1 MEHVQKKDKEN
12 RMKKWCLILV
22 LCLLG
27 LGGIFY
33 GHFSKFN
40 TVVQEKFQ
48 GRLWE
53 LPARVY
59 ARPLEL
65 YPGMHLIPDLFE
77 KEIILM
83 GYQHAGN
90 LHELDVSGKYTRIG
104 NSFELFCRPFDF
116 GDEKLPERRS
126 HIKIKNNR
134 VVKLQTPLTGTEK
147 KMERLDP
154 VIVGGFYPSS
164 MEDRI
169 LVTIDQ
175 TPPLLGKTI
184 ICVEDKTF
192 YTHFGI
198 DPKSI
203 FRAML
208 VNLKNRRLSQGAS
221 TLTQQ
226 LARNFFLTRETTL
239 IRKVNEM
246 IMAAALEI
254 NYSKADILEAYMNEV
269 YLGQDGNRAIHGFG
283 LAAAFYFG
291 KSLADLRPHE
301 IALLVGMLKGPS
313 VYNPRRYPD
322 RAIKRRNLVL
332 EMMGK
337 QGLVSP
343 SLLKQSLAA
352 PLDIIDN
359 PVRGHSFFPFYL
371 DLVKR
376 QLLREYKEADLKTMG
391 LKIFTALDPQVQM
404 AAEHSVDVF
413 LKQTP
418 GTLEA
423 GVVVTARASNE
434 VQALV
439 GGKDFRSGGFNRAL
453 DAKRPIGSL
462 VKPAVF
468 LTALG
473 RPGTYTLITPVD
485 DSLVR
490 VPNPDGSYWI
500 PENFDKKYH
509 GQVKLYQSLVYS
521 FNASTVRLGME
532 LGVESVLNTLGK
544 MGFEHK
550 TPAFP
555 SILLG
560 SLEMSPIQVA
570 QTYHTLAS
578 GGFFTP
584 VKCIRS
590 IYRPDGRIVQRYPL
604 TIEQHLDPGAVFLL
618 NKILQAVVREGTGK
632 SLKKWVSHELGIA
645 GKTGTTNDLKDS
657 WFAGFSGNRLA
668 VVWIGRDD
676 NRSAG
681 LTGSSGALQVFG
693 GLMSQIPNVPLD
705 LPAPENVEWGVIDV
719 KTGYLTRKD
728 CPGAM
733 AVPFLKGSTPTLF
746 QPCSSKAN
754 PWSDT
759 KKTTKKPNILM
770 DWIKEIFK

>member
-1 MEHVQKKDKEN
+1 
-12 RMKKWCLILV
+12 MKKWCLISV
-22 LCLLG
+22 VCLLG
-27 LGGIFY
+27 IGGIFY
-33 GHFSKFN
+33 GRFSKFN

-65 YPGMHLIPDLFE
+65 YPGMHLVPELFE
-77 KEIILM
+77 KELILM
-83 GYQHAGN
+83 GYRHAGN
-90 LHELDVSGKYTRIG
+90 LDELDAPGKYARTG
-104 NSFELFCRPFDF
+104 NRFDLFCRAFDF

-126 HIKIKNNR
+126 RIKIENNR
-134 VVKLQTPLTGTEK
+134 VVNLQTSPDRADKT
-147 KMERLDP
+147 MERLDP

-169 LVTIDQ
+169 LVTLDQ
-175 TPPLLGKTI
+175 TPPLLGDTI

-192 YTHFGI
+192 YSHYGI

-208 VNLKNRRLSQGAS
+208 VNLKNRRMSQGAS

-226 LARNFFLTRETTL
+226 LARNFFLTREKTL

-246 IMAAALEI
+246 VMAAALEL

-283 LAAAFYFG
+283 LAADFYFG
-291 KSLADLRPHE
+291 KSLTDLRPHE

-322 RAIKRRNLVL
+322 RAMDRRNLIL

-337 QGLVSP
+337 QELVSQA
-343 SLLKQSLAA
+343 LLKQSLAA
-352 PLDIIDN
+352 PLDIIDK
-359 PVRGHSFFPFYL
+359 PVRGHSPFPFYL

-376 QLLREYKEADLKTMG
+376 QLLQEYKEADLKTMG
-391 LKIFTALDPQVQM
+391 VRIFTTLDPQVQL
-404 AAEHSVDVF
+404 AAEQSVSGF
-413 LKQTP
+413 LKQSH
-418 GTLEA
+418 GGLEA

-439 GGKDFRSGGFNRAL
+439 GGKNFRSGGFNRAL

-468 LTALG
+468 LTALE
-473 RPGTYTLITPVD
+473 RPGTYTLVTPVD
-485 DSLVR
+485 DNPVR
-490 VPNPDGSYWI
+490 VPNPDGSYWN
-500 PENFDKKYH
+500 PENFDKTYH
-509 GQVKLYQSLVYS
+509 GQVKLYQALVHS
-521 FNASTVRLGME
+521 FNASTVRLGMA
-532 LGVESVLNTLGK
+532 LGVESVLDTLGK
-544 MGFEHK
+544 MGLDH
-550 TPAFP
+550 TPPAFP
-555 SILLG
+555 SVLLG
-560 SLEMSPIQVA
+560 SLEMSPVQVA

-584 VKCIRS
+584 IKCIRS
-590 IYRPDGRIVQRYPL
+590 IYRPDGQVLQRYPL
-604 TIEQHLDPGAVFLL
+604 TIEQRLDPGTVFLL
-618 NKILQAVVREGTGK
+618 NKMLQAVVKEGTGK
-632 SLKKWVSHELGIA
+632 SLKHWVSDDMGIA

-668 VVWIGRDD
+668 VVWLGRDD

-693 GLMSQIPNVPLD
+693 RLMRRIPNFPLN
-705 LPAPENVEWGVIDV
+705 LPVPENVEWGVIDAQ
-719 KTGYLTRKD
+719 TGYLTQET

-733 AVPFLKGSTPTLF
+733 AIPFLKGSVPTRFHSCTSGATPWYND
-746 QPCSSKAN
+746 Q
-754 PWSDT
+754 
-759 KKTTKKPNILM
+759 KTTKKPNILM
-770 DWIKEIFK
+770 DWLKEVFK